1 MFKGCLFGLLLYP
14 LPMHPLEALLQKRIV
29 IIDGAMGTT
38 LQGFKLTEADF
49 RGKRFKDHHKD
60 LKGNGDILSITRP
73 EVIADIHRRFLE
85 SGADIIETNTFSG
98 QVISQS
104 DYDLEAVVDDI
115 NIESARLACRVRDE
129 FVAANPGRQ
138 CFVAGAMGPT
148 TRSASISR
156 DANDPGARGVTYVQL
171 VEAYKQQALGLM
183 KGGVDTLLVETIFDT
198 LNAKAALFAIEEAFD
213 EIGRR
218 VPIQIS
224 VTIFDSGR
232 TLNAQTLPAFWLSVK
247 QSKPLSVG
255 LNCALGPEQMRPFVE
270 ELANVADCY
279 FSCYP
284 NAGLPDPLSPTGFPK
299 LPEDMGPLMRDFA
312 EQGWLNIA
320 GGCCGNTPEHIKC
333 IAEALRDVA
342 PRPLP
347 TRSPVS
353 AYAGLEPL
361 YLRPEIPFT
370 LIGERT
376 NVTGSPRFAKL
387 ILEGKFDQ
395 ALTVARQQVEG
406 GAAIIDV
413 NFDEGMLDGEKSMT
427 HFLNLIA
434 AETDIA
440 RVPIMVDSSKWT
452 VIEAGLRCATGKPIV
467 NSLSLKEGEEAF
479 RERAKLVSRYG
490 AASVIMAFDE
500 KGQADSLPR
509 RVEICTRAYNILTK
523 EIGFPAEDIIFDPNV
538 LTVATRTRGTQQLCG
553 RLHRVDPLD
562 QGEPPR
568 RARLRRHQQHF
579 VFLSRK

>member
-1 MFKGCLFGLLLYP
+1 MNASLL
-14 LPMHPLEALLQKRIV
+14 HPLEALLQKRIV

-38 LQGFKLTEADF
+38 LQQFKLSEADF
-49 RGKRFKDHHKD
+49 RGERFKAHHKD
-60 LKGNGDILSITRP
+60 LKGNGDILSLTKP
-73 EVIADIHRRFLE
+73 DVIASIHRRFLE
-85 SGADIIETNTFSG
+85 AGADIIETNTFSG

-104 DYDLEAVVDDI
+104 DYDLEAIVDDI
-115 NIESARLACRVRDE
+115 NIENARLARRVADE
-129 FVAANPGRQ
+129 YTAKHGRPT
-138 CFVAGAMGPT
+138 FVAGAMGPT

-156 DANDPGARGVTYVQL
+156 DANDPSARGVIYVQL
-171 VEAYKQQALGLM
+171 VDAYRQQALGLIA
-183 KGGVDTLLVETIFDT
+183 GGVDTLLVETIFDT

-213 EIGRR
+213 QIGRR
-218 VPIQIS
+218 LPIQIS
-224 VTIFDSGR
+224 FTIFDSGR
-232 TLNAQTLPAFWLSVK
+232 TLNAQTLQAFWLSVAHA
-247 QSKPLSVG
+247 KPLSVG
-255 LNCALGPEQMRPFVE
+255 INCALGPEQMRPFVE
-270 ELANVADCY
+270 ELSTVATCY
-279 FSCYP
+279 FSCSP

-333 IAEALRDVA
+333 IAEAVRGVP

-347 TRSPVS
+347 KPEPIT

-376 NVTGSPRFAKL
+376 NVTGSPKFAKL

-413 NFDEGMLDGEKSMT
+413 NFDEGMLDGEKAMT

-440 RVPIMVDSSKWT
+440 RVPIMVDSSKWS
-452 VIEAGLRCATGKPIV
+452 VIEAGLRCVTGKPIV
-467 NSLSLKEGEEAF
+467 NSLSLKKGQSAS
-479 RERAKLVSRYG
+479 RERPTPSRRYG
-490 AASVIMAFDE
+490 AAAVIMAFDE
-500 KGQADSLPR
+500 KGQADSYQR
-509 RVEICTRAYNILTK
+509 
-523 EIGFPAEDIIFDPNV
+523 
-538 LTVATRTRGTQQLCG
+538 
-553 RLHRVDPLD
+553 
-562 QGEPPR
+562 
-568 RARLRRHQQHF
+568 
-579 VFLSRK
+579 

>member
-1 MFKGCLFGLLLYP
+1 MLF
-14 LPMHPLEALLQKRIV
+14 PMSSPTLHPLEALLQKRIV

-49 RGKRFKDHHKD
+49 RGERFKDHHKD
-60 LKGNGDILSITRP
+60 LKGNGDLLVLTRP
-73 EVIADIHRRFLE
+73 DVIAAVHRSFLE
-85 SGADIIETNTFSG
+85 AGADIIETDTFNA
-98 QVISQS
+98 QTISQA
-104 DYDLEAVVDDI
+104 DYDLEPIVTELNVEA
-115 NIESARLACRVRDE
+115 ARLACSVRDE

-171 VEAYKQQALGLM
+171 VDAYRQQALGLIA
-183 KGGVDTLLVETIFDT
+183 GGVDTLLVETIFDT

-213 EIGRR
+213 QIGRR
-218 VPIQIS
+218 LPIQIS

-232 TLNAQTLPAFWLSVK
+232 TLNAQTLPAFWLSVAHA
-247 QSKPLSVG
+247 KPLSVG

-270 ELANVADCY
+270 ELSNVATCY

-333 IAEALRDVA
+333 IAEAVRGVP

-347 TRSPVS
+347 KPEPIT

-376 NVTGSPRFAKL
+376 NVTGSPKFAKL

-413 NFDEGMLDGEKSMT
+413 NFDEGMLDGEKAMT

-440 RVPIMVDSSKWT
+440 RVPIMVDSSKWS
-452 VIEAGLRCATGKPIV
+452 VIEAGLRCVTGKPIV
-467 NSLSLKEGEEAF
+467 NSLSLKKGQSAS
-479 RERAKLVSRYG
+479 RERPTPSRRYG
-490 AASVIMAFDE
+490 AAAVIMAFDE
-500 KGQADSLPR
+500 KGQADSYQR
-509 RVEICTRAYNILTK
+509 
-523 EIGFPAEDIIFDPNV
+523 
-538 LTVATRTRGTQQLCG
+538 
-553 RLHRVDPLD
+553 
-562 QGEPPR
+562 
-568 RARLRRHQQHF
+568 
-579 VFLSRK
+579 